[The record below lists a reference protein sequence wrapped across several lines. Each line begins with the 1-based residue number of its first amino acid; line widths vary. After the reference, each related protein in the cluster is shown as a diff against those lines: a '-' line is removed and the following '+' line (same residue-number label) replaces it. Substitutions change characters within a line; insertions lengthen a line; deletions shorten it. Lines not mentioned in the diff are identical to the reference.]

1 MGWQRRQYTKGGT
14 NFRKVHKGERDWT
27 RAEKDAIRQFEEQ
40 QHGNN
45 GRSDANP
52 DQRKAG

>member
-1 MGWQRRQYTKGGT
+1 MGWQRKQYEKGGT

-27 RAEKDAIRQFEEQ
+27 RAEKEQIRQFEER

-45 GRSDANP
+45 GRSDAEE
-52 DQRKAG
+52 RKAG